1 MWRRI
6 GFKIT
11 NCYKYV
17 LLVIIAIFMLL
28 LGLSF
33 NPDTNNQINDLLINS
48 QNKLGNAK
56 KLYNQPH
63 SSVATGLSDTTQL
76 KQMGLSHTKQKLE
89 NCSRGNKLGECSV
102 FSLLL
107 QFFIRNRSFNLEKF
121 CNRF

>member
-1 MWRRI
+1 
-6 GFKIT
+6 
-11 NCYKYV
+11 
-17 LLVIIAIFMLL
+17 MLL

-76 KQMGLSHTKQKLE
+76 KQMGLRHTKQKLE

-107 QFFIRNRSFNLEKF
+107 QFFY
-121 CNRF
+121 